1 MRLDRVV
8 IPRLMGAMTMS
19 FRTKIPNLL
28 RGLTPRDRMRFTLEE
43 KSTQLTVVAL
53 HKETSR

>member
-1 MRLDRVV
+1 MRLDLVV
-8 IPRLMGAMTMS
+8 IPRLMRAMTMS
-19 FRTKIPNLL
+19 FRTEIPNLL

>member
-1 MRLDRVV
+1 
-8 IPRLMGAMTMS
+8 MGAKTMS
-19 FRTKIPNLL
+19 FRTKDPNLS